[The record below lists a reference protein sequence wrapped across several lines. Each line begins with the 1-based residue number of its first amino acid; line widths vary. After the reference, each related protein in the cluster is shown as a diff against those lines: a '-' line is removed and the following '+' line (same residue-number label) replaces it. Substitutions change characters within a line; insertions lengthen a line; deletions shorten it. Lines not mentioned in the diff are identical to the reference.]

1 MMISFMGADDGGGTS
16 AGGREQEVVSS
27 GGDDAKTVYKETE
40 GRAELDEAY
49 LLQGLV
55 TERTGDE

>member
-1 MMISFMGADDGGGTS
+1 MMISIMGADDGGGTS

-27 GGDDAKTVYKETE
+27 GGYDAKTVYKETE